1 MNDGFRVGS
10 PDIVFEE
17 FSGEMVVLNL
27 ASGQYFGLNPA
38 GAACWQFIVSGASI
52 SRSAASPEDAA
63 KLAVFAA
70 RLESFGL
77 IAPLEAGSSVA
88 APASGFSFEGTP
100 QVDVFDD
107 LADLIVADPIHDVDA
122 GAGWPAKPAA

>member
-17 FSGEMVVLNL
+17 FSGEMVILNL
-27 ASGQYFGLNPA
+27 ASGQYFGLNPV
-38 GAACWQFIVSGASI
+38 GAACWQFLVTGASI
-52 SRSAASPEDAA
+52 TGSAASPEIAA
-63 KLAVFAA
+63 KLAAFAA

-77 IAPLEAGSSVA
+77 II
-88 APASGFSFEGTP
+88 PASECAPVEIPSPRFSFEGMP
-100 QVDVFDD
+100 QVDVFND

-122 GAGWPAKPAA
+122 GAGWPVKPAV